1 MNKIKADLKSLS
13 KIELKQYIL
22 RNKKLLGSSLII
34 PAHHYQ
40 RSEVVD
46 ISDFV
51 GDSYKLAVDCK
62 KNDAEFIVFCGVKF
76 MAEGVFLLSQ
86 DHQKILMPD
95 IDACCPMA
103 NMINSEIAERIYNK
117 LNSLC
122 VKDIIPVVYINSHT
136 DMKCF
141 AGKYNGSVCT
151 SSNAKK
157 VMEYYLDQDKAIF
170 FSPDY
175 NLGINTAFDLGIQK
189 DEIAK
194 INKDL
199 TIESPGNINDVR
211 LFIWDGFCYVHTIFN
226 IEHIKSLRKKYP
238 KIKIIVHP
246 ECNEDIIRLSDITG
260 STQRIYCTIAN
271 APNDSVWGVGTEYN
285 FVKRLDRE
293 FANKKVLPL
302 FGSHCHDM
310 EKIDILKVAESI
322 QSIKYFKKGVSVLK
336 NQISVPEKLVK
347 NSKKAL
353 EKMIQIS
360 GD

>member
-1 MNKIKADLKSLS
+1 MKANLKSFS

-22 RNKKLLGSSLII
+22 RNKKVLGNSLII

-40 RSEVVD
+40 RSEVID

-51 GDSYKLAVDCK
+51 GDSYKLAVECK

-76 MAEGVFLLSQ
+76 MAEGLFLLSQ
-86 DHQKILMPD
+86 NHQKILMPD

-103 NMINSEIAERIYNK
+103 DMINSEIANRIYNK

-157 VMEYYLDQDKAIF
+157 VMKYYLDQDKAIF

-175 NLGINTAFDLGIQK
+175 NLGINTAFELGIKK

-199 TIESPGNINDVR
+199 TIESQRNLNDVR
-211 LFIWDGFCYVHTIFN
+211 LFIWDGFCYVHTVFN
-226 IEHIKSLRKKYP
+226 IEHIKKLRKKYP

-246 ECNEDIIRLSDITG
+246 ECNEDIIDLSDITG
-260 STQRIYCTIAN
+260 STQQIYRTIAN

-285 FVKRLDRE
+285 FVKRLDKE
-293 FANKKVLPL
+293 FPNKKVLPL
-302 FGSHCHDM
+302 CESHCRNM
-310 EKIDILKVAESI
+310 EKIKILNVAESI
-322 QSIKYFKKGVSVLK
+322 QSIKYFMEGTSELI

-347 NSKKAL
+347 NSKKSL

>member
-1 MNKIKADLKSLS
+1 MKTDLKSFS

-22 RNKKLLGSSLII
+22 RNKKLLGGSLII

-40 RSEVVD
+40 KSEVVA

-51 GDSYKLAVDCK
+51 GDSYKLAAYCK
-62 KNDAEFIVFCGVKF
+62 KSDAEFIVFCGVKF
-76 MAEGVFLLSQ
+76 MAEGVFILSKA
-86 DHQKILMPD
+86 HQKILIPD
-95 IDACCPMA
+95 INACCPMA
-103 NMINSEIAERIYNK
+103 NMINSEIADRIYQK
-117 LNSLC
+117 LNSIC

-157 VMEYYLDQDKAIF
+157 VIKYYLDQDKAIF

-175 NLGINTAFDLGIQK
+175 NLGVNTAFELGIQK

-199 TIESPGNINDVR
+199 TIDSPGNINNVR
-211 LFIWDGFCYVHTIFN
+211 LFIWDGFCYVHTGFK
-226 IEHIKSLRKKYP
+226 IEHIKALRKKYP

-260 STQRIYCTIAN
+260 STQQIYRTIAN
-271 APNDSVWGVGTEYN
+271 SPNDSVWGVGTEYN

-293 FANKKVLPL
+293 FPNKKVLPL
-302 FGSHCHDM
+302 FESHCHNM
-310 EKIDILKVAESI
+310 EKIDILNVAESI
-322 QSIKYFKKGVSVLK
+322 QSIKYFNEGVSVLK
-336 NQISVPEKLVK
+336 NKISVPDKLVK

>member
-1 MNKIKADLKSLS
+1 MKTDLKSLS

-22 RNKKLLGSSLII
+22 RNKKILGSSLII

-40 RSEVVD
+40 RSEVVN

-62 KNDAEFIVFCGVKF
+62 QIDSEFIIFCGVKF
-76 MAEGVFLLSQ
+76 MAEGIFLLSQ

-95 IDACCPMA
+95 IDASCPMA
-103 NMINSEIAERIYNK
+103 EMINYDIADRIYKK
-117 LNSLC
+117 LNSIC

-157 VMEYYLDQDKAIF
+157 VMTYYLDQDKAIF

-175 NLGINTAFDLGIQK
+175 NLGVNTAFELGIQK
-189 DEIAK
+189 EEIAK
-194 INKDL
+194 IYKDL
-199 TIESPGNINDVR
+199 TIDSPGNINDVR
-211 LFIWDGFCYVHTIFN
+211 LFIWDGFCYVHTVFN
-226 IEHIKSLRKKYP
+226 IENIKALRKKYP

-260 STQRIYCTIAN
+260 STQKIYCTIAN

-293 FANKKVLPL
+293 FPNKKVLPL
-302 FGSHCHDM
+302 FESHCHDM
-310 EKIDILKVAESI
+310 EKIDILNVSESI
-322 QSIKYFKKGVSVLK
+322 QSIKYYKEGSSELI
-336 NQISVPEKLVK
+336 NQISVPDKLVK

-353 EKMIQIS
+353 KKMIEIS
-360 GD
+360 G